1 MRLINADKLEELVK
15 IIDKPAWMI
24 VREAETVD
32 AIPMEEYVELKTR
45 YKRLLETANI
55 LDTALRVYQK
65 KYGDL
70 EYDDE

>member
-1 MRLINADKLEELVK
+1 
-15 IIDKPAWMI
+15 MI